1 MKKIVGYCDPWSV
14 GPGQPVDVK
23 VSTYGPDGYHAS
35 LVRVICGDDRPLG
48 PGFKEEV
55 VDVDW
60 AGEYP
65 GKTQSNPVGSYV
77 TVPSSASFDALSSFT
92 AKVFVYATTPG
103 KGEQALIARWNSE
116 TKAGFALL
124 IGEGGCLEIRI
135 GDGAGASDHLKI
147 DVPLLTRQWYC
158 VWSSYDAATRTL
170 SLAQRPEFDLLGHKP
185 LSATKQ
191 ANTRHLGQADV
202 PLTMAALPDPAGS
215 RWFSAYFNGKL
226 ERPLVGSRAF
236 SEAEILEASLR
247 MPERLLRDTV
257 GAWDFTVGMDGEV
270 IRDLSP
276 FHNHGQTDNLPSRG
290 CKGHNWTGR
299 SHDFRVVP
307 EEYGAIHFHDDDLYD
322 AGWDTDFSF
331 TVPAD
336 LKSAVYA
343 IKLEAADDVTYVPL
357 FVRAPKGTATA
368 PLAFLAASATYM
380 AYANAKI
387 FMHVEFAEIR
397 RGHVLSYD
405 IDEAFLQ
412 EHVETGLSSYDTH
425 SDGSGVRYSS
435 RLRPVLS
442 TGMKTKVWNFN
453 ADTHLLAWLEHIGQP
468 FDVITDEDIEREGV
482 AVLQRYRAV
491 TTGSHPE
498 YWSTNMWDA
507 VKAYQHQGGRFM
519 YPGGNG
525 FYWRIAFHPTKPG
538 VIEVRRSNAAARY
551 WNEEPGEYHL
561 NFSNEFGDLWRRAGI
576 SPQTL
581 VGVGTRATGFDKSS
595 YYRRTDASHDD
606 RVAFMF
612 EGISDE
618 IIGNFGSIGA
628 GAAGLEIDAADW
640 SLGTPPHALIVASS
654 EEHSAEMMFPAEEV
668 LFQHSMMS
676 GEDNPEVKADIVFY
690 ETPGGGA
697 VFSVGSIAWC
707 GSLAHN
713 GYDNNVARL
722 MENVVRRFIH
732 PEPFALKA
740 GYVPGDPEHFPAS
753 ASLASARA

>member
-1 MKKIVGYCDPWSV
+1 MKKIIGYCDPWSV
-14 GPGQPVDVK
+14 EPGQLVDVK
-23 VSTYGPDGYHAS
+23 VSTYGPDRYRAG

-48 PGFKEEV
+48 PGFKEETIAV
-55 VDVDW
+55 EWDSQY
-60 AGEYP
+60 A
-65 GKTQSNPVGSYV
+65 GKTQSNPVGSYI
-77 TVPSSASFDALSSFT
+77 TVPASGSLDTLTSFT
-92 AKVFVYATTPG
+92 AKIFVYSTTPA
-103 KGEQALIARWNSE
+103 KGEQALIARWNPE
-116 TKAGFALL
+116 TKAGFALMIEKNGRVEL
-124 IGEGGCLEIRI
+124 RI
-135 GDGAGASDHLKI
+135 GDGSGAI
-147 DVPLLTRQWYC
+147 DKLSIGSALLTRQWYC
-158 VWSSYDAATRTL
+158 IWATYDAGSGKLT
-170 SLAQRPEFDLLGHKP
+170 LAQRPQFDLLGHQP
-185 LSATKQ
+185 LIVTKQ
-191 ANTRHLGQADV
+191 TDIQHVGPTHV
-202 PLTMAALPDPAGS
+202 PLTMAALPDARGS
-215 RWFSAYFNGKL
+215 RWFSSYFNGKL
-226 ERPLVGSRAF
+226 ERPLLASRAF
-236 SEAEILEASLR
+236 SEAEVLEAILR
-247 MPERLLRDTV
+247 VPDRLLRDTV
-257 GAWDFTVGMDGEV
+257 GAWDFSLGMHGET

-276 FHNHGQTDNLPSRG
+276 FHNHGWTENLPSRG
-290 CKGHNWTGR
+290 CKGHNWSGR
-299 SHDFRVVP
+299 IHDFRMAP
-307 EEYGAIHFHDDDLYD
+307 EEYGSIHFHDDDLYD

-343 IKLEAADDVTYVPL
+343 IKLEADDDVTYVPL
-357 FVRAPKGTATA
+357 FVRPPKGTAKA

-453 ADTHLLAWLEHIGQP
+453 ADTHLLAWLEHVGQP

-482 AVLQRYRAV
+482 ALLQSYRAV

-507 VKAYQHQGGRFM
+507 VKAYQNQGGRFM

-561 NFSNEFGDLWRRAGI
+561 NFSNEFGDLWRRVGM
-576 SPQTL
+576 PPETL
-581 VGVGTRATGFDKSS
+581 VGIGTRATGFDKSS
-595 YYRRTDASHDD
+595 YYRRTEASNDS

-618 IIGNFGSIGA
+618 LIGDFGSIGG
-628 GAAGLEIDAADW
+628 GASGLEIDAADW

-690 ETPGGGA
+690 ETPNGGA

-713 GYDNNVARL
+713 GYDNNVAKL
-722 MENVVRRFIH
+722 MENVVRRFID
-732 PEPFALKA
+732 PEPFVLPTD
-740 GYVPGDPEHFPAS
+740 YRPGDPERYPAS